1 MGLFGKKNNDE
12 TKCKKCNLEFSS
24 PERLE
29 RHTEKAH
36 GKSSKTQIK
45 KETWGSIKTRNR
57 KNRNVGSDK
66 IILVL
71 RTRMHQAY
79 CQNNTVS
86 SDKFFVIQQFVSQYL
101 LCLCYQRPHF

>member
-36 GKSSKTQIK
+36 PKSSKTQTK
-45 KETWGSIKTRNR
+45 KETWGTIKTRHR
-57 KNRNVGSDK
+57 KDRNVAAG
-66 IILVL
+66 
-71 RTRMHQAY
+71 
-79 CQNNTVS
+79 
-86 SDKFFVIQQFVSQYL
+86 
-101 LCLCYQRPHF
+101 

>member
-1 MGLFGKKNNDE
+1 MGLFGNKDKDG
-12 TKCKKCNLEFSS
+12 TKCKKNDLEFSS

-57 KNRNVGSDK
+57 KNRNVG
-66 IILVL
+66 
-71 RTRMHQAY
+71 AG
-79 CQNNTVS
+79 
-86 SDKFFVIQQFVSQYL
+86 
-101 LCLCYQRPHF
+101 

>member
-36 GKSSKTQIK
+36 PKSSKTQTK
-45 KETWGSIKTRNR
+45 KETWGTIKTRNR
-57 KNRNVGSDK
+57 KNRNVGSG
-66 IILVL
+66 
-71 RTRMHQAY
+71 
-79 CQNNTVS
+79 
-86 SDKFFVIQQFVSQYL
+86 
-101 LCLCYQRPHF
+101 

>member
-36 GKSSKTQIK
+36 PKSSKTQTK
-45 KETWGSIKTRNR
+45 KETWGTIKTRNR
-57 KNRNVGSDK
+57 KDLNVSAG
-66 IILVL
+66 
-71 RTRMHQAY
+71 
-79 CQNNTVS
+79 
-86 SDKFFVIQQFVSQYL
+86 
-101 LCLCYQRPHF
+101 

>member
-1 MGLFGKKNNDE
+1 MGLFGKKNNVE

-45 KETWGSIKTRNR
+45 KETWGSIKTTN
-57 KNRNVGSDK
+57 KKDRNVSAG
-66 IILVL
+66 
-71 RTRMHQAY
+71 
-79 CQNNTVS
+79 
-86 SDKFFVIQQFVSQYL
+86 
-101 LCLCYQRPHF
+101 